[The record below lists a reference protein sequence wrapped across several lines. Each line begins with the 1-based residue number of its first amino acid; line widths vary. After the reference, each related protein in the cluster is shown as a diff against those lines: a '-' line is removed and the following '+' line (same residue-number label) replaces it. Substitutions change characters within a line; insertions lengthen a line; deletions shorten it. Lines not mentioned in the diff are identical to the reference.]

1 MTFRRQLIVGQIASA
16 LVIVVTAVTAI
27 FALQATTHDVEGVT
41 QRFAASSELVQHL
54 PLEAEQL
61 VATSRGLL
69 LTGHDQYRR
78 RFDALDAE
86 LESSLSRL
94 EITAATAGNTELVA
108 VQHDATEYVAAV
120 TRAARERSQT
130 GDLGQIVELF
140 DDELAP
146 RRAAFERSVA
156 AFASDEQQRLDR
168 SLQRAERVT
177 RRAQI
182 TLAFTAAIA
191 IAIGLVLA
199 SVVQRRLES
208 QFERVQAATMT
219 ATRAAAAHKELLA
232 IVSHD
237 LRTPL
242 NAIVLGAG
250 LLRETRRGDRHVEII
265 ANAAERMQH
274 LIEELVDV
282 ARIETGAVQL
292 RTERFEVDRAL
303 ALSIGL
309 FTDAARQRSVRLR
322 AASSV
327 AWVCGDRE
335 RILQVLSNLISNA
348 LRFVS
353 PGGVIDVTAARTGD
367 RVRFSVA
374 DTGPGILDEDAA
386 HVFDRHW
393 RGAAGEQ
400 PAGLGLGLFICKGLV
415 EAHRGRIGLDTCV
428 GKGATF
434 WFELPAA
441 RELT

>member
-16 LVIVVTAVTAI
+16 LVIVVTALTAI
-27 FALQATTHDVEGVT
+27 LALRATTDNVESVT
-41 QRFAASSELVQHL
+41 QRFAASSDIVQQL
-54 PLEAEQL
+54 PLRAEQL

-86 LESSLSRL
+86 LEGSLRRL
-94 EITAATAGNTELVA
+94 EITAATAGNTQLIA
-108 VQHDATEYVAAV
+108 VQRDAAEYVAAV
-120 TRAARERSQT
+120 SRAAHERAET
-130 GDLGQIVELF
+130 GDLRQIVELF

-156 AFASDEQQRLDR
+156 EFARDEQTRLDS
-168 SLQRAERVT
+168 SLKHAERLTHRV
-177 RRAQI
+177 QI
-182 TLAFTAAIA
+182 TLAFAAAIA
-191 IAIGLVLA
+191 IAIGVVLA
-199 SVVQRRLES
+199 SVVQRRLAS
-208 QFERVQAATMT
+208 QFERVQAANVV

-237 LRTPL
+237 LRNPL

-250 LLRETRRGDRHVEII
+250 LLRETHRGERHVETI

-292 RTERFEVDRAL
+292 RTERFEVGRAL
-303 ALSIGL
+303 ELAIGM
-309 FTDAARQRSVRLR
+309 FADAAKQRSVRLR

-327 AWVCGDRE
+327 AWVCADRE
-335 RILQVLSNLISNA
+335 RILQVLSNLIANA

-353 PGGVIDVTAARTGD
+353 PGGDIDVTAARAGD
-367 RVRFSVA
+367 RVRFAVA

-393 RGAAGEQ
+393 RGAAGAQ
-400 PAGLGLGLFICKGLV
+400 RAGLGLGLFICKGLV
-415 EAHRGRIGLDTCV
+415 EAHRGRIGLDSCL

-434 WFELPAA
+434 WFELPA
-441 RELT
+441 ELEG